1 MVYKEQL
8 QDYLK
13 SIYLKKGSD
22 LHLIEK
28 EKPTIRVEKQLIT
41 LLQEAELTEED
52 MNGFLDA
59 VLTDSQKETF
69 QKEKSVLFGYEIEE
83 DNVQVRVRGTA
94 YVARSRKALALRIIP
109 PIQKTIDQL
118 NLPKILSS
126 VARAKQGLFL
136 VVGPTGQGKS
146 TALAALIEYI
156 NKNYPR
162 HIVTVEDPIEFLF
175 TSDRSIINQQE
186 VGADVDNFSKSFE
199 IFLRMDADAIMIG
212 EMRDTKA
219 FEAAMSAAE
228 TGHLVLSTLH
238 TNSAAGTVSRIVDSF
253 PSIQQNQ
260 VRSQLA
266 DSLLGVISLRLVKST
281 DGSLIPAYEIMFNNK
296 AIAHLIRENSIQ
308 GISTVIE
315 TSQEEGMV
323 TLDQTLARLV
333 REGKISIET
342 ARENSNDINV
352 LNNLI

>member
-8 QDYLK
+8 QEYLK

-22 LHLIEK
+22 LHLIER

-41 LLQEAELTEED
+41 LLQEAELTAED
-52 MNGFLDA
+52 LDGFLEA
-59 VLTDSQKETF
+59 ILTDTQKEIF
-69 QKEKSVLFGYEIEE
+69 SRENSVLFGYEIEE

-94 YVARSRKALALRIIP
+94 YVARGRKALAFRIIP
-109 PIQKTIDQL
+109 PIQKTIDEL
-118 NLPKILSS
+118 NLPKVLASI
-126 VARAKQGLFL
+126 ARARQGLFL

-156 NKNYPR
+156 NKSYPR

-175 TSDRSIINQQE
+175 TSDKSIINQQE
-186 VGADVDNFSKSFE
+186 VGSDVDNFNKSFE

-212 EMRDTKA
+212 EMRDIGA

-238 TNSAAGTVSRIVDSF
+238 TNSAAGTINRIVDSF
-253 PSIQQNQ
+253 PLAKQNQ
-260 VRSQLA
+260 VRNQLA
-266 DSLLGVISLRLVKST
+266 DSLLGVMSLRLVKST

-296 AIAHLIRENSIQ
+296 AVAHLIRENSTHSINN
-308 GISTVIE
+308 VIE

-323 TLDQTLARLV
+323 TLDYTLARLV

-342 ARENSNDINV
+342 ARENSNDISI
-352 LNNLI
+352 LNGLI